1 MPTRTSHSHIT
12 LRRPFRLA
20 GMDATAPAGSYKVDL
35 EEERLDTLTVES
47 WRQTAL
53 IMQITTAGI
62 TEHITVDPQELR
74 DALSHDGDDAI
85 DCAAPPHPRTRE
97 LLRLRRL

>member
-12 LRRPFRLA
+12 FRRPFRLA
-20 GMDATAPAGSYKVDL
+20 GMDATAPAGSYKVDM
-35 EEERLDTLTVES
+35 EEERLDTLTVEA
-47 WRQTAL
+47 WRQTAV

-62 TEHITVDPQELR
+62 TEHVAVDPQELR
-74 DALSHDGDDAI
+74 DALSRDGNDAI

-97 LLRLRRL
+97 LLRLRRS

>member
-12 LRRPFRLA
+12 FRRPFRFA
-20 GMDATAPAGSYKVDL
+20 GMDAAAPAGSYKVDL
-35 EEERLDTLTVES
+35 EEERLDTPTVEV

-53 IMQITTAGI
+53 IMQIKTAGI
-62 TEHITVDPQELR
+62 TEYITVDPQELR
-74 DALSHDGDDAI
+74 DALSRDGTI
-85 DCAAPPHPRTRE
+85 DCSASPLPRTRE

>member
-1 MPTRTSHSHIT
+1 MPTRTSHSNIT
-12 LRRPFRLA
+12 FRRPFRLV
-20 GMDATAPAGSYKVDL
+20 GMAATAPAGSYKVDL

-53 IMQITTAGI
+53 ILQITTAGI
-62 TEHITVDPQELR
+62 TEHITIDPQELR
-74 DALSHDGDDAI
+74 DALSRDGNDAI